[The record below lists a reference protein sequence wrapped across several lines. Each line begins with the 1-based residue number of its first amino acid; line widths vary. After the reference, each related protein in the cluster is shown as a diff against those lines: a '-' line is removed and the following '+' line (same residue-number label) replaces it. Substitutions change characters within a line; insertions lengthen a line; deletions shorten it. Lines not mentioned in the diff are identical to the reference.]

1 MLEKVKLAMGITTSA
16 YDAEISGLIDAAL
29 LDLGIA
35 GVDAAANYDSMV
47 QRAVIIYCRMMFHS
61 PADFENLRWA
71 YESLKGQM
79 AIATGYTEWGALNGS
94 SGCADSDRRNTGI
107 TW

>member
-1 MLEKVKLAMGITTSA
+1 MLEKVKLAMAITTSA
-16 YDAEISGLIDAAL
+16 FDEELQDLIEAAL

-35 GVDAAANYDSMV
+35 GVDNTLTNNKMV
-47 QRAVIIYCRMMFHS
+47 QRAVITYCRMMFHS

-79 AIATGYTEWGALNGS
+79 AIATGYTEWGALNGA
-94 SGCADSDRRNTGI
+94 G
-107 TW
+107 

>member
-1 MLEKVKLAMGITTSA
+1 MLEKVKLAMAITTDA
-16 YDAEISGLIDAAL
+16 YDAEIRDLIDAAF

-35 GVDAAANYDSMV
+35 GVNSDLIHDKLI
-47 QRAVIIYCRMMFHS
+47 QRAVITYCRMMFHS

-79 AIATGYTEWGALNGS
+79 AIATGYTEWGALNGQ
-94 SGCADSDRRNTGI
+94 SGCPNANH
-107 TW
+107 